1 MFKPR
6 GASLQKVVA
15 RDFSFPVLGL
25 FRNLSKLMRD
35 PLLLSVEWDSLPR
48 LQSSAYQ
55 LMLSSVKTLR
65 GGLWVKMCF
74 RSHDVWGCTEWRY
87 QDPGMLPKSFVPIH
101 ERLPHINTSKVLS
114 NFHLEFLCRHLQVF
128 FYCLQVTRV
137 FRKRVTASAVG
148 EWQTLFL
155 FFFHFTIPWGC
166 SSACVLVDFQSLP

>member
-1 MFKPR
+1 MFKPQ

-65 GGLWVKMCF
+65 GGLWAKNV
-74 RSHDVWGCTEWRY
+74 
-87 QDPGMLPKSFVPIH
+87 
-101 ERLPHINTSKVLS
+101 
-114 NFHLEFLCRHLQVF
+114 LQV
-128 FYCLQVTRV
+128 
-137 FRKRVTASAVG
+137 S
-148 EWQTLFL
+148 
-155 FFFHFTIPWGC
+155 
-166 SSACVLVDFQSLP
+166 